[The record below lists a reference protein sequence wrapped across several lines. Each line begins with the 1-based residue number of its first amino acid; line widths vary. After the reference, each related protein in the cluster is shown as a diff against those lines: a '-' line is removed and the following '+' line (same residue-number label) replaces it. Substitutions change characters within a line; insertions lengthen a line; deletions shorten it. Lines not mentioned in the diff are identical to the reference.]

1 MGRQILRKKRKHFF
15 RLLYALLILWASSV
29 YADEMGELKG
39 PFQRGATE
47 WSLSIGYANNFY
59 VGGDVREN
67 IQFYSLIPSW
77 GKVLKEWK
85 RSRSLEFLMEG
96 FLAYSRQDSTGR
108 YAVGITPLFL
118 YNFQPITKIVFSFE
132 LGAGILYT
140 NLNPEH
146 FGSHFNFTPQ
156 GGFGLR
162 YEIARGTFLKFS
174 YRLHHISNAGLSED
188 NRGIN
193 SHLFSLGLS
202 LFR

>member
-1 MGRQILRKKRKHFF
+1 MGRQILTKKTKHFF

-29 YADEMGELKG
+29 YADEMAELKG

-47 WSLSIGYANNFY
+47 WGLCIGFANNFH

-67 IQFYSLIPSW
+67 IQFYSLSPSW
-77 GKVLKEWK
+77 GKVLKEWE
-85 RSRSLEFLMEG
+85 RSKSLEFLMEG
-96 FLAYSRQDSTGR
+96 SLAYSRQDSAGR

-118 YNFQPITKIVFSFE
+118 YNFQPITKIVLSFE

-140 NLNPEH
+140 NLDPER

-156 GGFGLR
+156 GGIGLG
-162 YEIARGTFLKFS
+162 YELARGTFLKIS
-174 YRLHHISNAGLSED
+174 YRFHHISNAGLSEE

-193 SHLFSLGLS
+193 SHLFSVGLS
-202 LFR
+202 LFH